1 MAEIYR
7 YDCVTSTS
15 DVLSGIEGA
24 EEGTIVLARAQT
36 AGRGRLGRSFH
47 SPGGKGVYLSMLLR
61 PKAAPE
67 EVSSLTA
74 WAAVAAARAV
84 KELTDRTP
92 GIKWVN
98 DLILS
103 GKKICGI
110 LTQAVFSPGGALDKV
125 IVGVGLN
132 VLHEKED
139 FPPELRQK
147 AGSLL
152 SVTGRNI
159 DLSKAEDCLIKH
171 LLLLTEDF
179 PAKRDEYLAFYRKHC
194 ITLGK
199 EVLLTDGTTGTAEKI
214 DDDFSLTVR
223 LSEGT
228 LKSVRSGEASVRLV
242 TGEYI

>member
-15 DVLSGIEGA
+15 DVLKDLEGA
-24 EEGTIVLARAQT
+24 QEGTIVIARAQT

-47 SPGGKGVYLSMLLR
+47 SAAGKGVYLSMLLR

-84 KELTDRTP
+84 KELTGCTP

-110 LTQAVFSPGGALDKV
+110 LTQSSFGSDGGRI

-132 VLHEKED
+132 VLHEEED
-139 FPPELRQK
+139 FPRELWEK

-152 SVTGRNI
+152 SVTGKSI
-159 DLSKAEDCLIKH
+159 ALAHAEDCLIKH
-171 LLLLTEDF
+171 LLRLKEDF
-179 PAKRDEYLAFYRKHC
+179 PSKKDEYLTFYREHC
-194 ITLGK
+194 ITIGK
-199 EVLLTDGTTGTAEKI
+199 EVQLTDLTTGTAEDI
-214 DDDFSLTVR
+214 DSDFSLLVR
-223 LSEGT
+223 LPGGT
-228 LKSVRSGEASVRLV
+228 LKTVRSGEASVRLA